1 MTSRRRFIA
10 SCSSVA
16 LLGAC
21 TRQAAPNVNDISQLE
36 PTEVAAVVPIR
47 HTADASATLERHTG
61 SVCVAGARFSMG
73 GQTSAEQALQ
83 LDMSTC
89 NQLVFLDV
97 PGKVV
102 RVQAGM
108 RWRALQEQLDRHGL
122 AVKVMQSFSNFSVGG
137 SVSVNCHGR
146 YVGSG
151 SIAGSVRALQIVLRS
166 GEVLEASR
174 THNRDLFRAALGGY
188 GLLGVI
194 TEVELDVVDNV
205 TMARH
210 TQRVSL
216 DAYVDWF
223 GEHVLADPRAIMHNA
238 DLMPPDFNAPL
249 AVTWYRTD
257 AALTDTARLV
267 PVGAHYGTEQNLIWA
282 VSELPGGAQLREQL
296 VVEKTLREPRV
307 VRRNL
312 EASLD
317 VAALEPRTRS
327 MSTYLLQEYFIPVAH
342 FRTFARMLANILKA
356 HHVNALNVSI
366 RHAPADPLAVMTWAR
381 EDVFC
386 FVLYH
391 KQRRLPWSDDRA
403 AEWTR
408 ALIDAALLC
417 GGRYYLPYRPH
428 ATLDQFQRAYPQ
440 WPELVACK
448 RRYDPHLQLVNHLWQ
463 RYLGP
468 LAGA

>member
-21 TRQAAPNVNDISQLE
+21 TRQAAPTVNDISQLE
-36 PTEVAAVVPIR
+36 PTKVVAVVPIR
-47 HTADASATLERHTG
+47 QTADVSATLERHTG
-61 SVCVAGARFSMG
+61 TVCVAGARFSMG
-73 GQTSAEQALQ
+73 GQTSAEQAVQ
-83 LDMSTC
+83 LDMSHF

-108 RWRALQEQLDRHGL
+108 RWRALQEQLDPHGL

-174 THNRDLFRAALGGY
+174 AHNSDLFRAALGGY

-205 TMARH
+205 AMARH
-210 TQRVSL
+210 TQRLSL
-216 DAYVDWF
+216 DAYADWF

-296 VVEKTLREPRV
+296 VVEKTLSEPRV
-307 VRRNL
+307 IRRNL

-327 MSTYLLQEYFIPVAH
+327 MSTYLLQEYFIPIAH

-366 RHAPADPLAVMTWAR
+366 RHAPADPLAVMSWAR

>member
-10 SCSSVA
+10 CCSSAA

-21 TRQAAPNVNDISQLE
+21 ARQPAPTVNDISQLE

-47 HTADASATLERHTG
+47 HTADASATLKRHTG

-73 GQTSAEQALQ
+73 GQTSAEKALQ

-97 PGKVV
+97 PRKVV

-108 RWRALQEQLDRHGL
+108 RWRALQEHLDPHGL

-151 SIAGSVRALQIVLRS
+151 SIAGSVRAVQIVLRS

-174 THNRDLFRAALGGY
+174 THNSDLFRAALGGY

-205 TMARH
+205 AMARH
-210 TQRVSL
+210 TQRMSL
-216 DAYVDWF
+216 DAYIDWF

-296 VVEKTLREPRV
+296 VVEKTLRETRV

-327 MSTYLLQEYFIPVAH
+327 MSTYLLQEYFIPIAH

-356 HHVNALNVSI
+356 HQVNALNVSI
-366 RHAPADPLAVMTWAR
+366 RHAPADRLAVMSWAR

-448 RRYDPHLQLVNHLWQ
+448 RRYDPRLQLVNHLWQ